1 MTRFA
6 SATLILVL
14 LLAPPAWAQSEAP
27 ATGAGDDA
35 PAAVQEE
42 ARQVPW
48 SPPSAGK
55 DGFTWVQLVSDE
67 WVKGEIKDLRDGNL
81 RFDSDELDEFD
92 YDWADIRAVITSEP
106 HTVTTWDRV
115 SFTGFILA
123 RPDGI
128 RVLDENGGEVAVLQ
142 ADEVSS
148 MIQGRP
154 RERNFWSGNVSIGS
168 TVRSGNS
175 DQSDGSTLVNLN
187 RRALVTRWDS
197 SAAINYAESGGEKTQ
212 ESHRY
217 TSKFDR
223 FFTRN
228 LFVTFAEYEYFRDP
242 FQNIRQRHTPGAAF
256 GYDMYLKKIEF
267 DVSAGAAWQYLEY
280 QSVEAGANT
289 EVDGWVGRISANADW
304 DITADIEWDMSY
316 SINVPF
322 EDSGFYTSNLI
333 STLSMDLMWNFEL
346 DFTFAWDRQNNPQA
360 DAEGVTPEKDDYR
373 LTTGIGWDF

>member
-1 MTRFA
+1 MPRLLPA
-6 SATLILVL
+6 ISAFLL
-14 LLAPPAWAQSEAP
+14 LLAPLATAQAQDAAADPVETPPEDLAEA
-27 ATGAGDDA
+27 
-35 PAAVQEE
+35 QK
-42 ARQVPW
+42 VPW
-48 SPPSAGK
+48 SPPNAGK

-67 WVKGEIKDLRDGNL
+67 WVKGEIKDLRDGNM

-106 HTVTTWDRV
+106 HTVTTWDRE

-142 ADEVSS
+142 ANEVSS
-148 MIQGRP
+148 MIQGTP
-154 RERNFWSGNVSIGS
+154 RERNFWAGSVSIGS

-175 DQSDGSTLVNLN
+175 DQSDGSTLLNLN

-197 SAAINYAESGGEKTQ
+197 SASINYAESNGEKTQ
-212 ESHRY
+212 ESQRY

-242 FQNIRQRHTPGAAF
+242 FQNIRQRQTPGAAF

-267 DVSAGAAWQYLEY
+267 DVSAGAAWQYLQYE
-280 QSVEAGANT
+280 SVEAGADR
-289 EVDGWVGRISANADW
+289 EVDGWVGRFSANADW
-304 DITADIEWDMSY
+304 DITADIELGASY
-316 SINVPF
+316 SVNIPF
-322 EDSGFYTSNLI
+322 EDSKFYTSNLL
-333 STLSMDLMWNFEL
+333 STLSMDLWWNFEL
-346 DFTFAWDRQNNPQA
+346 DFTFAWDRQNSPQTNV
-360 DAEGVTPEKDDYR
+360 DGVTPEKDDYR